1 MRIKETLTLQDKN
14 NLFVKKDTVGF
25 FVTLFQPTD
34 IFFNLAYPMCL
45 EYYTI
50 RSANKRV
57 AEIYDQIL
65 EFVKE
70 SSGDEST
77 YIQTTNE
84 LLGTNILRPKFLDKW
99 ERIYKALITEQ
110 YNPLNSYEE
119 EDNKTGSENGTT
131 TYNTEVGKTGNNT
144 DSTTYNTN
152 VEDNGKT
159 STKETTTTNIERND
173 DVYGFNS
180 SSPVG
185 ESANNEKTTEE
196 LLANADDNTTHNIQT
211 KTGNDNKNI
220 TINETESK
228 TGTDSN
234 TLSKNENITRSGRRV
249 SASSLIQEELD
260 LRNRQI
266 FFDIV
271 YKDIDSVLTLSVY

>member
-99 ERIYKALITEQ
+99 QRIYNALITEQ

-119 EDNKTGSENGTT
+119 EDNKTGSENGT
-131 TYNTEVGKTGNNT
+131 
-144 DSTTYNTN
+144 TTYNTN

-211 KTGNDNKNI
+211 KTGTDNKNI

-260 LRNRQI
+260 LRNKQI